1 MTHRKSTA
9 LTVSSDLPI
18 DQPTQ
23 SEFDYDGHDISKTTA
38 KKLEA
43 RAKKIEAAGETLRR
57 TWMDLAEH
65 IAEAQ
70 SLLSN
75 NKNGTFGV
83 WCSERLGIKPRY
95 ARQLSAVHMRFGYM
109 RQHGAAYIA
118 LPPVRALTPLASED
132 APQDV
137 VDEVVEYIKTGGQL
151 SERVAKSAI
160 EFASSGDALADLLKA
175 ARENPKLTAADIK
188 TIRDRHGFNSPKG
201 SQSDATKM
209 PSQWVTQ
216 HIVWSVTDAFN
227 VWRSRIQRE
236 SNPETQKWCMDAMA
250 ANVQRFLDEIGAME
264 EASPTNKPR

>member
-1 MTHRKSTA
+1 MSTELSA
-9 LTVSSDLPI
+9 I

-23 SEFDYDGHDISKTTA
+23 SEFDYDGHGISKTTA

-75 NKNGTFGV
+75 NGNGTFGV
-83 WCSERLGIKPRY
+83 WCSERLGITRRH
-95 ARQLSAVHMRFGYM
+95 ANRLAAIHERFGKIGTHVS
-109 RQHGAAYIA
+109 QSS
-118 LPPVRALTPLASED
+118 PPLRALTPLASED

-160 EFASSGDALADLLKA
+160 EFASSSAAVADLLKA

-188 TIRDRHGFNSPKG
+188 TIGERYELNSLKG
-201 SQSDATKM
+201 SESDATEM
-209 PSQWVTQ
+209 APQRVTQ
-216 HIVWSVTDAFN
+216 DAIRIVARAFN
-227 VWRSRIQRE
+227 MWWLRVHRE
-236 SNPETQKWCMDAMA
+236 SDPKMQRWCVDAMA
-250 ANVQRFLDEIGAME
+250 AHLQQCSDRIGAME
-264 EASPTNKPR
+264 